1 MNSIYNTAAAAAQYY
16 TSGANQHHR
25 QETQDQPRRNSP
37 LRQRQPSKSPTRL
50 WNISKSIRAILDEG
64 LFKPARR
71 NDSVQDITDKLQFI
85 ISEIRERTEGHTIAT
100 AEVWADIWKVIAK
113 FISSELE
120 DDHTRTETI
129 REIFPLLQ
137 STIHI
142 EPLDLQGW
150 LASDWAPQI
159 AQRIWIDHNTPHPRR
174 PSEIIKVRQ
183 GDSTETAEAKIRALA
198 DALRSNTYHNQFDR
212 TQHIKDMVR
221 YILADNQYWFHD
233 LLQYSSTSGKQ
244 AYYGTSQPEK

>member
-1 MNSIYNTAAAAAQYY
+1 MISIYNTAAAAAQYY
-16 TSGANQHHR
+16 TSGANQHHL

-50 WNISKSIRAILDEG
+50 WNISKSIKAILNEG

-100 AEVWADIWKVIAK
+100 AEVWTDIWKVIAK

-183 GDSTETAEAKIRALA
+183 GDSTETAEAKISALPA
-198 DALRSNTYHNQFDR
+198 PLIRHPYHTQFHLTPHITHMLGTILNNT
-212 TQHIKDMVR
+212 
-221 YILADNQYWFHD
+221 
-233 LLQYSSTSGKQ
+233 
-244 AYYGTSQPEK
+244 QPRCTN